1 MSETRPPLAFF
12 DIDTQVDFMRP
23 TGRLYVAGAEQIV
36 PNLNRLIRWA
46 GANDVPVISSADAH
60 LPDDPE
66 FKIWPPHCVAGT
78 PGQRRIPETLF
89 PSPVVIPCR
98 PGAFQ
103 PPVRW
108 TGQFIVEKPTYSSQ
122 ENPNYE
128 AILQAMGLRHAVVFG
143 VATEF
148 CVLADTLALCRRGLK
163 VDVVM
168 DAIKAIT
175 EAGGCGA
182 LEEMLAAGARMVTIA
197 EVCNTATTGAAPIR

>member
-1 MSETRPPLAFF
+1 MSVTRLPLAFF

-23 TGRLYVAGAEQIV
+23 TGRLYVKGAEQIV
-36 PNLNRLIRWA
+36 PNLDRLMRWA
-46 GANDVPVISSADAH
+46 GANEVPVISSADAH
-60 LPDDPE
+60 SPDDPE

-89 PSPVVIPCR
+89 PSPVVIPCH

-103 PPVRW
+103 PPARW
-108 TGQFIVEKPTYSSQ
+108 VGQFIVEKPTYSSQ
-122 ENPNYE
+122 DNPNYE

-148 CVLADTLALCRRGLK
+148 CVLADTLALCRRGFK
-163 VDVVM
+163 VDVVT

-175 EAGGCGA
+175 EAGGREA
-182 LEEMLAAGARMVTIA
+182 MEEMLAVGARMVTTA
-197 EVCNTATTGAAPIR
+197 EVCDPATPIR

>member
-1 MSETRPPLAFF
+1 MSETRLPLAFF

-23 TGRLYVAGAEQIV
+23 TGRLYVPGAEQIV
-36 PNLNRLIRWA
+36 PNLNRLLRWA

-60 LPDDPE
+60 SPDDPE

-89 PSPVVIPCR
+89 PSPVVIPCH

-103 PPVRW
+103 PRARW
-108 TGQFIVEKPTYSSQ
+108 VGQFIVEKPTYSSQ
-122 ENPNYE
+122 DNPNYE

-148 CVLADTLALCRRGLK
+148 CVLADTLALCRRGFK
-163 VDVVM
+163 VDVVI

-175 EAGGCGA
+175 EAGGREA
-182 LEEMLAAGARMVTIA
+182 LEKILAAGARMVTTA
-197 EVCNTATTGAAPIR
+197 EVCNPDTPIQ